1 MCTWTW
7 QIFTVTCR
15 ERERTPAALTLS
27 KSCEDLSQ
35 KDHHP
40 SPSVLRALDP
50 RGKSGRKFTFQSTV
64 RQIERRR
71 LADKLSKEAEQ
82 KGKQHFHQHDK
93 P

>member
-1 MCTWTW
+1 MSTWTW
-7 QIFTVTCR
+7 QICTVTFR

-35 KDHHP
+35 KDHP

-82 KGKQHFHQHDK
+82 KGKQHFLQHGK
-93 P
+93 L